1 LDLGMPWWSF
11 LAINQADR
19 ILGGKKIF
27 EWGTGGST
35 LRYSRQGAFITAV
48 EHDKKWIEVVLEKL
62 SKENLNNTKIQYC
75 PLGQIS
81 DLDFQ
86 NSDYYKLLSEDFDVI
101 IIDGFDDSF
110 RLRPLCFYRAEEY
123 IRNGGIIIVD
133 DFWRYESIL
142 HRNKAK
148 RFEIFESVGPC
159 RQGVTSTAFFYY

>member
-1 LDLGMPWWSF
+1 MPWWSF
-11 LAINQADR
+11 LAINHADK

-48 EHDKKWIEVVLEKL
+48 EHDKKWLQAVSQKL
-62 SKENLNNTKIQYC
+62 SEENLDHTNIHYC
-75 PLGQIS
+75 PLENPS
-81 DLDFQ
+81 DSDFV
-86 NSDYYKLLSEDFDVI
+86 NSDYYKFLNEDYDVI

-110 RLRPLCFYRAEEY
+110 GLRPLCFYRAEEY

-142 HRNKAK
+142 SRNKAK
-148 RFEIFESVGPC
+148 RWKVFESVGPC
-159 RQGVTSTAFFYY
+159 RFGVTSTAFFYY